1 MNSLLINRYEIIN
14 PLGSGGFGETFL
26 ARDTQMPSQRLVV
39 IKHLKPALQNSHSS
53 TELIENL
60 FQKEAAVLEELGN
73 HCSQIP
79 QLYSYFSEEG
89 EFYLVQ
95 EYIEGKNLSQ
105 VGQIKP
111 EHATVILSSLLNT
124 LKYVHSKN
132 IIHRDIKPENIILRD
147 SDRLPV
153 LIDFGAVKETMGVVT
168 LGSGSTVSSVVV
180 GTRGFM
186 APEQTA
192 GRPVFSTD
200 LYALGLTIIYALTQR
215 LPIEFSISQLT
226 GEIDWTSYVPNLD
239 PKLVQVLNKSIKIDL
254 GSRYLTSEAMYSDL
268 HTSSGIP
275 LSTVLAPKS
284 QEDTLVVSP
293 GGESKNLISSLTSVV
308 FSKVKSQNKDTKV
321 PVNYTRVA
329 VIALSILGLAGGFFV
344 TQQMLEAQERAA
356 QLEREKK
363 EAEEKKEIAEKE
375 RLQAQQKALEA
386 ENLRQT
392 AEQERL
398 AVEKRQAQEERRRLA
413 DESRQARLERQRL
426 AAERSRV
433 AALSENYITSN
444 TPDNNTSSEPVYTT
458 NSNVS
463 SSWRPTCGD
472 SYTSGSQWWAVKGPA
487 SALSVVKNKYC
498 GDAYIASRE
507 TQAASFSSESAA
519 WSFANA
525 LSSASGYQFWVKKS
539 R

>member
-254 GSRYLTSEAMYSDL
+254 GSRYLTAEAMYSDL

-398 AVEKRQAQEERRRLA
+398 AVEKRQAQEERRRLVA
-413 DESRQARLERQRL
+413 ESRQARLERRRL
-426 AAERSRV
+426 AAERRLSINSSQTSQTDAIVVGQPGYKNIRSGPGTTYKV
-433 AALSENYITSN
+433 LGTADTGDPVKILGSSYDQDNYQWYQVYHPNSGTTGWIAAQLINLN
-444 TPDNNTSSEPVYTT
+444 
-458 NSNVS
+458 
-463 SSWRPTCGD
+463 
-472 SYTSGSQWWAVKGPA
+472 
-487 SALSVVKNKYC
+487 
-498 GDAYIASRE
+498 
-507 TQAASFSSESAA
+507 
-519 WSFANA
+519 
-525 LSSASGYQFWVKKS
+525 
-539 R
+539 

>member
-1 MNSLLINRYEIIN
+1 
-14 PLGSGGFGETFL
+14 
-26 ARDTQMPSQRLVV
+26 
-39 IKHLKPALQNSHSS
+39 QNSHSS

-254 GSRYLTSEAMYSDL
+254 GSRYLTAEAMYSDL

-398 AVEKRQAQEERRRLA
+398 AVEKRQAQEER
-413 DESRQARLERQRL
+413 
-426 AAERSRV
+426 
-433 AALSENYITSN
+433 
-444 TPDNNTSSEPVYTT
+444 
-458 NSNVS
+458 
-463 SSWRPTCGD
+463 
-472 SYTSGSQWWAVKGPA
+472 
-487 SALSVVKNKYC
+487 
-498 GDAYIASRE
+498 
-507 TQAASFSSESAA
+507 
-519 WSFANA
+519 
-525 LSSASGYQFWVKKS
+525 
-539 R
+539 

>member
-39 IKHLKPALQNSHSS
+39 IKHLKPAFQNSHSS

-254 GSRYLTSEAMYSDL
+254 GSRYLTAEAMYSDL

>member
-39 IKHLKPALQNSHSS
+39 IKHLKPTLQNSHSS
-53 TELIENL
+53 TELIKNL
-60 FQKEAAVLEELGN
+60 FQKEAATLEELGN

-79 QLYSYFSEEG
+79 QLYSSFSEGG

-111 EHATVILSSLLNT
+111 EQATVILSSLLNT

-168 LGSGSTVSSVVV
+168 LESGSTVSSVVV

-186 APEQTA
+186 APEQTT

-200 LYALGLTIIYALTQR
+200 LYALGLTIIYALTQK
-215 LPIEFSISQLT
+215 LPIEFSVSQLT
-226 GEIDWTSYVPNLD
+226 GEMDWTSYVPNLD
-239 PKLVQVLNKSIKIDL
+239 PKLVQVLNKSIKMDL
-254 GSRYLTSEAMYSDL
+254 GSRYLTAEAMYSDL
-268 HTSSGIP
+268 HSSYGIP
-275 LSTVLAPKS
+275 LTVLTPKS
-284 QEDTLVVSP
+284 QEETVVVSP
-293 GGESKNLISSLTSVV
+293 AGENKNLISSFTSVV
-308 FSKVKSQNKDTKV
+308 FNKVKSQKKDTKV
-321 PVNYTRVA
+321 PVNYTGVA
-329 VIALSILGLAGGFFV
+329 VIALSILGLAGGFYV
-344 TQQMLEAQERAA
+344 TQQMLQAQERAV
-356 QLEREKK
+356 QLEKEKK

-375 RLQAQQKALEA
+375 RLIAQEKAMEA

-392 AEQERL
+392 AEQQRL
-398 AVEKRQAQEERRRLA
+398 ATQQRQAQEERRRLA
-413 DESRQARLERQRL
+413 AESRQARLERQRL
-426 AAERSRV
+426 AAERLRV
-433 AALSENYITSN
+433 AALSENYIRTN
-444 TPDNNTSSEPVYTT
+444 TPDNNTSSESVYTT

-472 SYTSGSQWWAVKGPA
+472 SYTSGSEWWAVKGPA

-498 GDAYIASRE
+498 GDAYITSRE
-507 TQAASFSSESAA
+507 TQAASFSSESSA

-525 LSSASGYQFWVKKS
+525 LSSESGYQFWVKKS
-539 R
+539 Q

>member
-111 EHATVILSSLLNT
+111 EQATVILSSLLNT

-200 LYALGLTIIYALTQR
+200 LYALGLTIIYALTQK
-215 LPIEFSISQLT
+215 LPIEFSVSQLT
-226 GEIDWTSYVPNLD
+226 GEMDWISYVPNLD
-239 PKLVQVLNKSIKIDL
+239 SKLVQVLNKSIKMDL
-254 GSRYLTSEAMYSDL
+254 GSRYLTAEAMYSDL

-275 LSTVLAPKS
+275 LPTILTPKS

-363 EAEEKKEIAEKE
+363 EAGEKEIAEKE

-433 AALSENYITSN
+433 AALSENYIISN

-507 TQAASFSSESAA
+507 TQAASFSSEIAA

-525 LSSASGYQFWVKKS
+525 LSSESGYQFWVKKS

>member
-111 EHATVILSSLLNT
+111 EQATVILSSLLNT

-153 LIDFGAVKETMGVVT
+153 LIDFGAVKETMGAVT

-200 LYALGLTIIYALTQR
+200 LYALGLTIIYALTQK
-215 LPIEFSISQLT
+215 LPIEFSVSQLT

-239 PKLVQVLNKSIKIDL
+239 PKLVQVLNKSIKMDL
-254 GSRYLTSEAMYSDL
+254 GSRYLTAEAMYSDL

-275 LSTVLAPKS
+275 LSTVLTPKS

-308 FSKVKSQNKDTKV
+308 FNKVKSQNKDTKV

>member
-39 IKHLKPALQNSHSS
+39 IKHLKPAFQNSHSS

-226 GEIDWTSYVPNLD
+226 GEIDWTSYVPNL
-239 PKLVQVLNKSIKIDL
+239 
-254 GSRYLTSEAMYSDL
+254 Y
-268 HTSSGIP
+268 
-275 LSTVLAPKS
+275 
-284 QEDTLVVSP
+284 
-293 GGESKNLISSLTSVV
+293 
-308 FSKVKSQNKDTKV
+308 
-321 PVNYTRVA
+321 
-329 VIALSILGLAGGFFV
+329 
-344 TQQMLEAQERAA
+344 
-356 QLEREKK
+356 
-363 EAEEKKEIAEKE
+363 
-375 RLQAQQKALEA
+375 
-386 ENLRQT
+386 
-392 AEQERL
+392 
-398 AVEKRQAQEERRRLA
+398 
-413 DESRQARLERQRL
+413 
-426 AAERSRV
+426 
-433 AALSENYITSN
+433 
-444 TPDNNTSSEPVYTT
+444 
-458 NSNVS
+458 
-463 SSWRPTCGD
+463 
-472 SYTSGSQWWAVKGPA
+472 
-487 SALSVVKNKYC
+487 
-498 GDAYIASRE
+498 
-507 TQAASFSSESAA
+507 
-519 WSFANA
+519 
-525 LSSASGYQFWVKKS
+525 
-539 R
+539 

>member
-111 EHATVILSSLLNT
+111 EQATVILSSLLNT

-200 LYALGLTIIYALTQR
+200 LYALGLTIIYALTQK
-215 LPIEFSISQLT
+215 LPIEFSVSQLT
-226 GEIDWTSYVPNLD
+226 GEMDWISYVPNLD
-239 PKLVQVLNKSIKIDL
+239 PKLVQVLNKSIKMDL
-254 GSRYLTSEAMYSDL
+254 GSRYLTAEAMYSDL

-275 LSTVLAPKS
+275 LPTILTPKS

-398 AVEKRQAQEERRRLA
+398 AVEKRQAQEERRQLA

-507 TQAASFSSESAA
+507 TQAASFSSEIAA

-525 LSSASGYQFWVKKS
+525 LSSESGYQFWVKKS

>member
-111 EHATVILSSLLNT
+111 EQATVILSSLLNT

-200 LYALGLTIIYALTQR
+200 LYALGLTIIYALTQK
-215 LPIEFSISQLT
+215 LPIEFSVSQLT
-226 GEIDWTSYVPNLD
+226 GEMDWISYVPNLD

-254 GSRYLTSEAMYSDL
+254 GSRYLTAEAMYSDL

-275 LSTVLAPKS
+275 LPTVLTLKS

-433 AALSENYITSN
+433 AALSENYIISN

-507 TQAASFSSESAA
+507 TQAASFSSEIAA

-525 LSSASGYQFWVKKS
+525 LSSESGYQFWVKKS

>member
-53 TELIENL
+53 TELIKNL
-60 FQKEAAVLEELGN
+60 FQKEAAILEELGN

-79 QLYSYFSEEG
+79 QLYSSFSEGG

-95 EYIEGKNLSQ
+95 EYIAGKNLSQ

-111 EHATVILSSLLNT
+111 EQATVILSSLLNT

-200 LYALGLTIIYALTQR
+200 LYALGLTIIYALTQK
-215 LPIEFSISQLT
+215 LPIEFSVSQLT
-226 GEIDWTSYVPNLD
+226 GEMDWTSYVPNLD
-239 PKLVQVLNKSIKIDL
+239 PKLVQVLNKSIKMDL
-254 GSRYLTSEAMYSDL
+254 GSRYLTAETMYYDL
-268 HTSSGIP
+268 HTSYGVP
-275 LSTVLAPKS
+275 LTVLTPKS

-293 GGESKNLISSLTSVV
+293 AGENKNLISSLSSVV
-308 FSKVKSQNKDTKV
+308 FNKVKSQKKDTKV
-321 PVNYTRVA
+321 SVNYTGVA
-329 VIALSILGLAGGFFV
+329 VIALSILGLAGGFYV
-344 TQQMLEAQERAA
+344 TQQMLEARERTA

-363 EAEEKKEIAEKE
+363 EAEDKKEIAEKE
-375 RLQAQQKALEA
+375 RLIAQQKALEA

-392 AEQERL
+392 AERQRL
-398 AVEKRQAQEERRRLA
+398 AIQKKQAQEERRRLEA
-413 DESRQARLERQRL
+413 ESRQARLERQRL

-433 AALSENYITSN
+433 AALSENYIRTN

-472 SYTSGSQWWAVKGPA
+472 SYTSGSQWWAVKGPV

-525 LSSASGYQFWVKKS
+525 LSSESGYQFWVKKS

>member
-1 MNSLLINRYEIIN
+1 
-14 PLGSGGFGETFL
+14 
-26 ARDTQMPSQRLVV
+26 
-39 IKHLKPALQNSHSS
+39 
-53 TELIENL
+53 
-60 FQKEAAVLEELGN
+60 
-73 HCSQIP
+73 
-79 QLYSYFSEEG
+79 
-89 EFYLVQ
+89 
-95 EYIEGKNLSQ
+95 
-105 VGQIKP
+105 
-111 EHATVILSSLLNT
+111 
-124 LKYVHSKN
+124 
-132 IIHRDIKPENIILRD
+132 
-147 SDRLPV
+147 
-153 LIDFGAVKETMGVVT
+153 
-168 LGSGSTVSSVVV
+168 
-180 GTRGFM
+180 
-186 APEQTA
+186 
-192 GRPVFSTD
+192 
-200 LYALGLTIIYALTQR
+200 
-215 LPIEFSISQLT
+215 
-226 GEIDWTSYVPNLD
+226 
-239 PKLVQVLNKSIKIDL
+239 
-254 GSRYLTSEAMYSDL
+254 
-268 HTSSGIP
+268 
-275 LSTVLAPKS
+275 
-284 QEDTLVVSP
+284 
-293 GGESKNLISSLTSVV
+293 
-308 FSKVKSQNKDTKV
+308 
-321 PVNYTRVA
+321 
-329 VIALSILGLAGGFFV
+329 
-344 TQQMLEAQERAA
+344 RAA

>member
-111 EHATVILSSLLNT
+111 EQATVILSSLLNT

-200 LYALGLTIIYALTQR
+200 LYALGLTIIYALTQK
-215 LPIEFSISQLT
+215 LPIEFSVSQLT
-226 GEIDWTSYVPNLD
+226 GEMDWISYVPNLD
-239 PKLVQVLNKSIKIDL
+239 PKLVQVLNKSIKMDL
-254 GSRYLTSEAMYSDL
+254 GSRYLTAEAMYSDL

-275 LSTVLAPKS
+275 LPTILTPKS

-507 TQAASFSSESAA
+507 TQAASFSSEIAA

-525 LSSASGYQFWVKKS
+525 LSSESGYQFWVKKS

>member
-105 VGQIKP
+105 VGQIKL
-111 EHATVILSSLLNT
+111 EQATVILSSLLNT

-200 LYALGLTIIYALTQR
+200 LYALGLTIIYALTQK
-215 LPIEFSISQLT
+215 LPIEFSVSQLT
-226 GEIDWTSYVPNLD
+226 GEMDWISYVPNLD
-239 PKLVQVLNKSIKIDL
+239 LKLVQVLNKSIKMDL
-254 GSRYLTSEAMYSDL
+254 GSRYLTAEAMYSDL

-275 LSTVLAPKS
+275 LPTILTPKS

-507 TQAASFSSESAA
+507 TQAASFSSEIAA

-525 LSSASGYQFWVKKS
+525 LSSESGYQFWVKKS

>member
-254 GSRYLTSEAMYSDL
+254 GSRYLTAEAMYSDL